1 MSNAVVLGNTAIETT
16 DQTSF
21 ADGFQS
27 GYVHFNLTHRGKPLT
42 EEQLYVFLAETI
54 YNPSAPSCA
63 YCAGQVVGW
72 ITSLLEQWPRPG
84 SEHQFSFCALVPEG
98 RCANG

>member
-42 EEQLYVFLAETI
+42 EEQLFNFLAETI
-54 YNPSAPSCA
+54 LNPCQSPIYN
-63 YCAGQVVGW
+63 AGQIVGW
-72 ITSLLEQWPRPG
+72 ITSLLEEYPRPQG
-84 SEHQFSFCALVPEG
+84 ERVFVFRVLVPEG
-98 RCANG
+98 R